1 MHSPRFLILKNQTTA
16 EYQGL
21 PHENQIKWPGVHCS
35 EGAPDSFIWSH
46 KDASIAI
53 NAVLDF
59 SVLKNGETRCIHRLL
74 RQCPIPYESAP
85 FEIELEH
92 PKRIVAAELNN
103 HERDAL
109 AYADFS
115 SRQTAY
121 SHIGRKQS
129 SSSTRCGLKP

>member
-21 PHENQIKWPGVHCS
+21 PHENQSKWPGVHCS

-59 SVLKNGETRCIHRLL
+59 SVLKNGEARCIHRLL

-85 FEIELEH
+85 FEID
-92 PKRIVAAELNN
+92 LNILN
-103 HERDAL
+103 VLWRP
-109 AYADFS
+109 S
-115 SRQTAY
+115 
-121 SHIGRKQS
+121 
-129 SSSTRCGLKP
+129 